1 MTAWNRKVF
10 YFVNI
15 IKNDKLKR
23 GSLPRVTSEEGLC
36 SADYITDKNSLKKHV
51 DILGN
56 KDGSYQQSS
65 FNSLVPNLVEPSP
78 EELKHNSN
86 NRRSICG
93 NKSNLEEIDIFSP
106 KKRPRQNLVKT
117 PSVDMVANSMAKR
130 VDKCIEFIEHTTS
143 KRTSE
148 INIAIRKV
156 LKENEG
162 LVDRTEKLAL
172 KMRGEDE
179 RMRVLIV
186 ANGLSDIVVY
196 FIK

>member
-36 SADYITDKNSLKKHV
+36 STDYITDKNSLKKHV

-78 EELKHNSN
+78 KELKHNSN

-93 NKSNLEEIDIFSP
+93 NKSNLEEINIFSP